1 LKYDQ
6 HPLSAA
12 FPAMTEEELAALAAD
27 IKANGL
33 LEPAIVFD
41 GKILDG
47 WHRGLA
53 CDRAG
58 VKLVTQKYT
67 GKDPVSFVKSRNWH
81 RRQLTGSQ
89 KAAVEVALREWAERG
104 KPKSEPGSDL
114 HTTAQMAEA
123 AGVSEKTIQHAK
135 AAHHAGLGHVV
146 AEGKVSAKT
155 AAEVAKLPPKK
166 LEAAKAAIERGED
179 PLPKKPT
186 PAAKSAKSKTKAAES
201 PAEETV
207 PLKKYQELATKYDEL
222 VETLEDYAHISDGD
236 AAKEMKVLREKLRLA
251 ERRRDELMNECKERG
266 KQVEIYKR
274 ELKKLGWKGFAK

>member
-135 AAHHAGLGHVV
+135 AAHHAGLGHAV

-166 LEAAKAAIERGED
+166 LEAAKAAIERGDD
-179 PLPKKPT
+179 PLPKKKG
-186 PAAKSAKSKTKAAES
+186 AKPDEADALKARVAEL
-201 PAEETV
+201 EEALADAGSTA
-207 PLKKYQELATKYDEL
+207 QELEDKLTAFETTKLD
-222 VETLEDYAHISDGD
+222 DQQ
-236 AAKEMKVLREKLRLA
+236 KEILRL
-251 ERRRDELMNECKERG
+251 R
-266 KQVEIYKR
+266 KQVAKLEGEVERLTRARNETQAKNNELIREVKR
-274 ELKKLGWKGFAK
+274 LRRAAA